1 MYHVITEA
9 RSEGF
14 IELEL
19 VRKPPKV
26 SWGYGGVARAARAAL
41 AQRGPGGFKNL
52 RHSSKSEVVQFWPRS
67 PKPGMKPGTKRVP
80 FGDRKWSNFGTEKGL
95 IWGRRMNPQ

>member
-1 MYHVITEA
+1 MKITEA
-9 RSEGF
+9 RSEGL

-41 AQRGPGGFKNL
+41 ATGVSGGFQNIG
-52 RHSSKSEVVQFWPRS
+52 HSSKSEVVQFWPRS
-67 PKPGMKPGTKRVP
+67 PKPGTKPGTKMVP
-80 FGDRKWSNFGTEKGL
+80 FGDRKWTHLGTEKGL
-95 IWGRRMNPQ
+95 IWGRRMNPE